1 MFGSRTLQWK
11 VWWTLSL
18 RGRRSRNKVS
28 VSEPAEGSF
37 ARFRQHHV
45 NCFVGVCVRMC
56 LDPFMQMPEGGGA
69 LMTSVLSSFLLPWCN
84 WNAFKSICTSTC
96 NFSTQLSAMDVSV
109 RSTMK
114 GAAKCDKHC
123 ELQNSVNRQ
132 ELERILCFRDIPDSM
147 PASVCMFVCSSGCCS
162 LACCCD
168 CLRIKSCWV
177 CTLEASDVQVVT
189 SAVTCLSVVCIARCF
204 IDVSYLPWN
213 CVLWRMLASSNGQD
227 MKSGSQTRWI

>member
-1 MFGSRTLQWK
+1 MLAPLLSCLLNGSL
-11 VWWTLSL
+11 
-18 RGRRSRNKVS
+18 VS
-28 VSEPAEGSF
+28 STASCSF
-37 ARFRQHHV
+37 EH
-45 NCFVGVCVRMC
+45 
-56 LDPFMQMPEGGGA
+56 
-69 LMTSVLSSFLLPWCN
+69 FL
-84 WNAFKSICTSTC
+84 
-96 NFSTQLSAMDVSV
+96 QLSAMDVSA
-109 RSTMK
+109 RTTMK

-162 LACCCD
+162 LAYCCD

-204 IDVSYLPWN
+204 IEVSYLP
-213 CVLWRMLASSNGQD
+213 
-227 MKSGSQTRWI
+227 

>member
-1 MFGSRTLQWK
+1 MY
-11 VWWTLSL
+11 
-18 RGRRSRNKVS
+18 
-28 VSEPAEGSF
+28 
-37 ARFRQHHV
+37 
-45 NCFVGVCVRMC
+45 
-56 LDPFMQMPEGGGA
+56 LDAFMQMPEGGGA

-84 WNAFKSICTSTC
+84 CNAFKHICTSTWSFFYH
-96 NFSTQLSAMDVSV
+96 NFQRWMSRFDQ
-109 RSTMK
+109 RWK

-168 CLRIKSCWV
+168 CLRIKICWV
-177 CTLEASDVQVVT
+177 CILEASDVQVVT

-204 IDVSYLPWN
+204 TDVSYLPWN
-213 CVLWRMLASSNGQD
+213 CVLWRMLALSNGQD